1 MLHETLC
8 CNPSTVSLWLL
19 RPTWPPYRGL
29 CCVFFSSYF
38 FDFYTYTYFI
48 SFQKCFG
55 EGKGKKNREKKS
67 HLHIHALDHAIWLMR
82 DDLTWRWIYVSKI
95 IAIFYSWSLE
105 FIACFPFLNLLSN
118 YNCKYVCFCIALLRI
133 ILSTTHRFLNVFN
146 VLKLITNYINF
157 IFLSMSHLIISW
169 K

>member
-29 CCVFFSSYF
+29 CCVFFFLFLRFLYIHIFYFLSRKMFRRRKRKKKLRKKISSA
-38 FDFYTYTYFI
+38 YTCAGSRNMVNAF
-48 SFQKCFG
+48 
-55 EGKGKKNREKKS
+55 
-67 HLHIHALDHAIWLMR
+67 
-82 DDLTWRWIYVSKI
+82 DLTWRWIYVSKI

-133 ILSTTHRFLNVFN
+133 ILSTTHRFF
-146 VLKLITNYINF
+146 KC
-157 IFLSMSHLIISW
+157 IF
-169 K
+169 